1 MVGVAISGMIKISRQ
16 SIELAGVQLKAEKD
30 LASAIRQR
38 QKFTDE
44 EFASLQRFNSE
55 VQQATAIG
63 DESLLQLQKQLVLQ
77 GVEKQQL
84 EEVTK
89 AVIGLAQVK
98 GQGLQEAATVVT
110 RVLRGETGALK
121 ESGIVVKS
129 VTEGLDRLI
138 DNYQIATNET
148 ESFSGQL
155 KLMNA
160 NLGDVFEEFGKTFTQ
175 SEEFARLMDTV
186 NQSIMRLGSEISR
199 NGSKISKF
207 WDDMVTGARD
217 LTAILRD
224 DRLRSAIDM
233 LSYIPGLIPA
243 TSVVKGRL
251 ARLILLQEQMNS
263 TRNR

>member
-1 MVGVAISGMIKISRQ
+1 
-16 SIELAGVQLKAEKD
+16 
-30 LASAIRQR
+30 
-38 QKFTDE
+38 
-44 EFASLQRFNSE
+44 
-55 VQQATAIG
+55 
-63 DESLLQLQKQLVLQ
+63 
-77 GVEKQQL
+77 
-84 EEVTK
+84 
-89 AVIGLAQVK
+89 
-98 GQGLQEAATVVT
+98 
-110 RVLRGETGALK
+110 LK

-186 NQSIMRLGSEISR
+186 NQSIIRLGSEISK
-199 NGSKISKF
+199 NGPKISKF

-233 LSYIPGLIPA
+233 LSYIPALIPA
-243 TSVVKGRL
+243 TSVVKGAIGAADFIAGTDKFNSQAISAYRMDQNLLTPTGIRRDPSVSTIPDVETADQKRAREQAQRAREQAQKKREKAEKDRL
-251 ARLILLQEQMNS
+251 KKNQDALLEFGLKTINQDEAIRQ
-263 TRNR
+263 